1 MSISWRVMLNSSKW
15 NQKKYENDFREQP
28 EVRRLAQSKG
38 RCKMVSCP
46 KKGDLVSFVF
56 KGKIIMRGV
65 VDSNGFEYGTE
76 HQLHS
81 SNIGEYRPHAEIK
94 EFVWVKITEVGLSE
108 EIRKTGQRTWA
119 KMPDH

>member
-1 MSISWRVMLNSSKW
+1 MLNSSKW

-46 KKGDLVSFVF
+46 NKGDLVSFVF
-56 KGKIIMRGV
+56 RGKVIMRGI

-81 SNIGEYRPHAEIK
+81 SNIGEYRSHAEIE